1 MKKLKGCIII
11 GVFIAILA
19 IIINNLDLLKDTDCI
34 STKSAF
40 DLVEE
45 KVPKEAIYQ
54 GYKKNQV
61 KGETVLYYS
70 YKDASHI
77 VTLSH
82 PENRITREIDWDEVY
97 NMKFD

>member
-1 MKKLKGCIII
+1 MKKIKGCIIV

-19 IIINNLDLLKDTDCI
+19 IIVNNLDILKDTDYI
-34 STKSAF
+34 STKCAF

-61 KGETVLYYS
+61 KGETVLYYA

-82 PENRITREIDWDEVY
+82 PENVTTREIDWNEVCK
-97 NMKFD
+97 MKFD